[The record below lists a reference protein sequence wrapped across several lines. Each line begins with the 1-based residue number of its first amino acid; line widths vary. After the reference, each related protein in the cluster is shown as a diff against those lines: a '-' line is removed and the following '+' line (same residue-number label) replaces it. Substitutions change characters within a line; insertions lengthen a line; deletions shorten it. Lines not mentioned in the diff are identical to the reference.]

1 MRFTVIGS
9 GAVGGTV
16 GAHLVRSGHEV
27 LFCDTDIAHVR
38 AMARDG
44 LRLDGPAETFTVPA
58 RAVLPADLPDEL
70 GVVLLCVKTQ
80 HTREAVASVAGRL
93 GPQGYVLTLQNGLTT
108 GIVAEA
114 VGADRV
120 VVGFVNFGADLV
132 GPGRI
137 KQGNVATF
145 RVGEPS
151 GPRSQRV
158 RDLVEALPWAEA
170 SDSILGYLWAKKAYG
185 AMLFATAVSDLAIAD
200 ALADPAY
207 RPLFM
212 ALAREV
218 LHQSPVPPMAF
229 DGFDPADLE
238 GSIDRLVVF
247 NRASTKTHTGI
258 YRDLTVRRRP
268 TEVDGLLG
276 DLTGPLTTHVGLL
289 IKAIERGERHCE
301 RAGLD
306 LLVAYEAAERLGRPL
321 DAVVSLL
328 PAPARATA
336 GPLLGIAVAVKD
348 MIDVAG
354 QPRGNGNPTSMNGPS
369 RPVDAP
375 VVARLRAAGADVFA
389 LSSLLEYAAGAQHP
403 DLGEARNPV
412 DPRRTAGGSSGGSA
426 ALVGAGVCRLAV
438 GTDTGGSVRIPAA
451 YCGVVGLKPTSGLL
465 PVDGVEP
472 LAPTCDHVGL
482 LASDSVILRRALAAL
497 TGNPPGPPL
506 GDRLRL
512 GLLHGQLD
520 HPGVQPDVATAV
532 RTALELVRAEGHA
545 VVEVD
550 GSVLDELGGLLG
562 PIVLHEAWLAH
573 RDRFA
578 ADPGSY
584 GPETRRLLEQA
595 STVRVAE
602 YQQALARR
610 TALLPAA
617 GRLLDGLD
625 ALVGPCVPFVA
636 PPTTPPFDTA
646 AGDLE
651 GLFTGAYD
659 VTGQPA
665 LSLPCGAGAD
675 GLPVGLQLA
684 GRTGDDDWLLA
695 VAEVVEQCLRT
706 DPGVLRGPG

>member
-16 GAHLVRSGHEV
+16 GAHLVRSGHDV
-27 LFCDTDIAHVR
+27 LFCDSDVAHVR

-44 LRLDGPAETFTVPA
+44 LRVDGPVDAFTVPV

-70 GVVLLCVKTQ
+70 GVVLLAVKTH
-80 HTREAVASVAGRL
+80 HTREAVASVVGRL
-93 GPQGYVLTLQNGLTT
+93 GPDGYVLTLQNGLTS

-114 VGADRV
+114 VGTERV

-132 GPGRI
+132 GPGRVS
-137 KQGNVATF
+137 QGNVATF

-151 GPRSQRV
+151 GPVSQRV
-158 RDLVEALPWAEA
+158 LDLVEALPWAEA
-170 SDSILGYLWAKKAYG
+170 SDSILGYLWAKAAYG
-185 AMLFATAVSDLAIAD
+185 AMLFATAVADLPIAD

-207 RPLFM
+207 RPLFT
-212 ALAREV
+212 ALAHEV
-218 LHQSPVPPMAF
+218 LARSPVTPIAF
-229 DGFDPADLE
+229 DGFDPDDVE
-238 GSIDRLVVF
+238 GSIERLVVF

-258 YRDLTVRRRP
+258 YRDLAVRHRP
-268 TEVDGLLG
+268 TEVDSLLG

-289 IKAIERGERHCE
+289 IRAIERGERRCE

-306 LLVAYEAAERLGRPL
+306 LLAAYEAAERLGRPL
-321 DAVVSLL
+321 DAVVTLL
-328 PAPARATA
+328 PAPVRATA
-336 GPLLGIAVAVKD
+336 GSLLGVAVAVKD

-354 QPRGNGNPTSMNGPS
+354 QPRGNGNPTSMAGPP
-369 RPVDAP
+369 RPADAP

-403 DLGEARNPV
+403 DLGEARNPA

-451 YCGVVGLKPTSGLL
+451 YCGVVGLKPSSGLL

-472 LAPTCDHVGL
+472 LSPTCDHVGL
-482 LASDSVILRRALAAL
+482 LASDVVIMRRALVAL
-497 TGNPPGPPL
+497 TGTAPGPPL
-506 GDRLRL
+506 SGPLRL
-512 GLLHGQLD
+512 GLLRGQLD
-520 HPGVQPDVATAV
+520 HPDVQPDVAASM
-532 RTALELVRAEGHA
+532 RAALDLVRAEGHA
-545 VVEVD
+545 IVEVD
-550 GSVLDELGGLLG
+550 GRVLDELGGLLG

-573 RDRFA
+573 QDRFTA
-578 ADPGSY
+578 EPDAY

-595 STVRVAE
+595 ATVDVPE
-602 YQQALARR
+602 YQEAMARR
-610 TALLPAA
+610 AALLPVA

-636 PPTTPPFDTA
+636 PLTTPPFDTA
-646 AGDLE
+646 AGDVE
-651 GLFTGAYD
+651 GLFTGPYN

-665 LSLPCGAGAD
+665 LSLPCGSAAD

-684 GRTGDDDWLLA
+684 APTGHDDRLLA
-695 VAEVVEQCLRT
+695 VAEVLERCLRT
-706 DPGVLRGPG
+706 DPGALPAPA